1 MYFSFCGERYISEWA
16 IAMIGRRCNRF
27 SISSQKIPE
36 VQKPQAVLGFGST
49 SYVCAW
55 SQ

>member
-1 MYFSFCGERYISEWA
+1 MRREIHPGVERSQL
-16 IAMIGRRCNRF
+16 IGSLCDRF